1 MLFKS
6 FYGAS
11 LDHTILSSVFTM
23 LEILCMVNQGI
34 LSSDRVFA
42 LAGAN
47 QLVILLK
54 FLTKRNV
61 NNGKLYEDPLD
72 RSS

>member
-1 MLFKS
+1 
-6 FYGAS
+6 
-11 LDHTILSSVFTM
+11 
-23 LEILCMVNQGI
+23 MVNQGI